1 MPKINVEKPF
11 PFSPDGKSVV
21 EVEAGEQHVSER
33 CAEVAVEH
41 LKVATL
47 SDNQDSDPPE
57 DPDPEKGPEAEPAT
71 DETPAPGEAPASEP
85 AAEPEKPAGKKTRT
99 DKR

>member
-21 EVEAGEQHVSER
+21 EVEAGEQEVSER
-33 CAEVAVEH
+33 CAEVAVKH

-47 SDNQDSDPPE
+47 IGEEGGGKAKTATKAKTDNKAKAGEQP
-57 DPDPEKGPEAEPAT
+57 PAT
-71 DETPAPGEAPASEP
+71 EGTNE
-85 AAEPEKPAGKKTRT
+85 
-99 DKR
+99 

>member
-21 EVEAGEQHVSER
+21 EVEAGEQDVSDR

-47 SDNQDSDPPE
+47 VGESGGKAKTGGKAKADDKK
-57 DPDPEKGPEAEPAT
+57 PDAEQPPAT
-71 DETPAPGEAPASEP
+71 ETTDE
-85 AAEPEKPAGKKTRT
+85 
-99 DKR
+99 